1 MSLWGGLSLSL
12 QEPSETLWLLWKPQ
26 PQISEEGILSVQVTD
41 VQAGSFLVV
50 RAPLV
55 HCRFRSIPGLDLLDA
70 NCTLPLSGDYQQCLQ
85 ALPDVPWGAEI
96 SLWLSPV
103 LWTAGALH
111 RELTTGVEDGL
122 ESGRPSRI

>member
-41 VQAGSFLVV
+41 VRAGSFLVV
-50 RAPLV
+50 RAPVV
-55 HCRFRSIPGLDLLDA
+55 HYRFRSIPGLYLLDA
-70 NCTLPLSGDYQQCLQ
+70 SSTLPLSGDNQQCLQ
-85 ALPDVPWGAEI
+85 ALPDGPWGAEI
-96 SLWLSPV
+96 ILWFSPV
-103 LWTAGALH
+103 PWTAGALH

-122 ESGRPSRI
+122 EGGWPLRI

>member
-41 VQAGSFLVV
+41 VRAGSFLVV

-55 HCRFRSIPGLDLLDA
+55 HCRFRSIPGVYLLDA
-70 NCTLPLSGDYQQCLQ
+70 NSTLPLSGTTSSVSRRCQMSPGGPKSASGFLQCSGL
-85 ALPDVPWGAEI
+85 LVH
-96 SLWLSPV
+96 S
-103 LWTAGALH
+103 
-111 RELTTGVEDGL
+111 TG
-122 ESGRPSRI
+122 S